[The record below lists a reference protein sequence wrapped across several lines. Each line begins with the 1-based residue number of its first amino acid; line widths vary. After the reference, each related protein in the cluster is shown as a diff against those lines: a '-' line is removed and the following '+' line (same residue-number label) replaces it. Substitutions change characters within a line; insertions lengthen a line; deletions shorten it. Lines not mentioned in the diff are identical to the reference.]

1 MLPWLVRQ
9 LKRFRVS
16 TSADDVLSAEQEI
29 ELNKRA
35 IVEVASRTRA
45 GFFAYPL
52 VWILSMQGGQVFSD
66 QRAYV
71 LWHALGLGLVGAVR
85 LAWCTGLRSRL
96 DRHFL
101 AGQLVFRTLM
111 LLHGLYWAG
120 LLTVCMLA
128 PEQAATRQFIVPVT
142 VALVITGAMMM
153 AIDDVLGLVFPVS
166 MVGPPLIALLVVG
179 DPTGKVYAFGAVSL
193 VLYGLAM
200 SRLFRRDYFRSE
212 RARFLLEDRAR
223 GLEELS
229 MTDGLTQVRNRLF
242 IERHLPLFWKE
253 GRRQQQPLSIA
264 LVDLDHFKK
273 INDHHGHG
281 VGDECLRHAA
291 QALQR
296 ELSRPSDVVGRYGG
310 EEFLVLMPNTD
321 EAGARQVA
329 DRLLASIRATVLR
342 VEGRELSVTCSI
354 GLCTV
359 VPHGDDDGAQLLMRR
374 ADEALYEAKAQGR
387 DRVVVSGLPAFE
399 GPGGGQIAPTL
410 PVTGSTMPVI

>member
-1 MLPWLVRQ
+1 MLHRLTQQ
-9 LKRFRVS
+9 LRRFRTS
-16 TSADDVLSAEQEI
+16 TPADDVLSAEQEI
-29 ELNKRA
+29 ELRKRA

-85 LAWCTGLRSRL
+85 LAWCTGLKKRL
-96 DRHFL
+96 DKHFA
-101 AGQLVFRTLM
+101 AGRLVFRTLM
-111 LLHGLYWAG
+111 LLHGLYWGG

-153 AIDDVLGLVFPVS
+153 AIDDVLGLAFPVT

-179 DPTGKVYAFGAVSL
+179 DPTGKVYGLGAVSL

-200 SRLFRRDYFRSE
+200 SRLFRRDYFRGE

-253 GRRQQQPLSIA
+253 GRRQRQPLSIA
-264 LVDLDHFKK
+264 LVDLDHFKR
-273 INDHHGHG
+273 INDSHGHA

-296 ELSRPSDVVGRYGG
+296 EMLRPSDVVGRYGG

-321 EAGARQVA
+321 EEGARQVA
-329 DRLLASIRATVLR
+329 DRLLASVGATTLKADGQDVT
-342 VEGRELSVTCSI
+342 VTCSI

-359 VPHGDDDGAQLLMRR
+359 LPIGEDDGIQQLMQC
-374 ADEALYEAKAQGR
+374 ADEALYEAKRQGR
-387 DRVVVSGLPAFE
+387 NRVVVSGLPA
-399 GPGGGQIAPTL
+399 TL
-410 PVTGSTMPVI
+410 PAGAL

>member
-1 MLPWLVRQ
+1 MLHRLYQQFR
-9 LKRFRVS
+9 RFRPPAA
-16 TSADDVLSAEQEI
+16 THDVLSQEQETA
-29 ELNKRA
+29 LRKRA

-85 LAWCTGLRSRL
+85 LLWCTGLHKRL
-96 DRHFL
+96 DQNFV
-101 AGQLVFRTLM
+101 AGRLVFRALM
-111 LLHGLYWAG
+111 LLHGLYWSG
-120 LLTVCMLA
+120 LLTVCMLS

-153 AIDDVLGLVFPVS
+153 AIDDVLGLAFPVA

-253 GRRQQQPLSIA
+253 GQRQRQPLSIA

-273 INDHHGHG
+273 INDSHGHA
-281 VGDECLRHAA
+281 VGDECLRLAA
-291 QALQR
+291 QAMQR
-296 ELSRPSDVVGRYGG
+296 ELLRPSDVVGRYGG

-321 EAGARQVA
+321 KEGARQVA
-329 DRLLASIRATVLR
+329 DRLLTSVRATILQ
-342 VEGRELSVTCSI
+342 VEGREVSVTCSI
-354 GLCTV
+354 GLCTM
-359 VPHGDDDGAQLLMRR
+359 VPQGGDEGAAHLMQR
-374 ADEALYEAKAQGR
+374 ADEALYQAKGQGR
-387 DRVVVSGLPAFE
+387 DRVVAYTPVVAMPTSR
-399 GPGGGQIAPTL
+399 AP
-410 PVTGSTMPVI
+410 